1 MKAIDALNDYKAK
14 GERVDE
20 VLFQIV
26 TSEIDLLLK
35 QLARSEVKLM
45 KLVVDKDEENKQLRK
60 ALSYYADEKHYEP
73 YGAFDTGSCDI
84 TEDGG
89 YIARQ
94 ALAGESD
101 EK

>member
-1 MKAIDALNDYKAK
+1 MNAIEAVNHYAQRGD
-14 GERVDE
+14 RVDW
-20 VLFQIV
+20 VLQQIV

-73 YGAFDTGSCDI
+73 YCIGEPIPCDV

>member
-1 MKAIDALNDYKAK
+1 MKAVDALNEYKAK
-14 GERVDE
+14 GELVDE
-20 VLFQIV
+20 VLVQIV
-26 TSEIDLLLK
+26 TSEIELLLK
-35 QLARSEVKLM
+35 HLARLEIQTM

-60 ALSYYADEKHYEP
+60 ALSYYADEKHYELYCIGEP
-73 YGAFDTGSCDI
+73 IPCDI